1 MEQSYS
7 YSRAGEHKI
16 IRSIDLQT
24 RLFTEG
30 LDWKLAVDLVGISK
44 GYLIKRAMDFCV
56 AALFLIFISPVYL
69 AIAIAIVLDSPGSV
83 FFKETRMGLH
93 GKTFEIWK
101 FRSMQADAEKLLPGL
116 ESQNEMKDGVNFKMK
131 DDPRIT
137 RIGKFLRR
145 HSLDELPQAI
155 NVLRGEMSLI
165 GPRPFNM
172 RDVGNF
178 AKHHFFRY
186 EVLPGITGLWQVSG
200 RSDIVYFDRVIELDI
215 DYIENWSLWMDLGI
229 LLKTVKVVFSKE
241 GAY

>member
-1 MEQSYS
+1 MDQIYLS
-7 YSRAGEHKI
+7 SRACEYKI
-16 IRSIDLQT
+16 VRAIELQT
-24 RLFTEG
+24 RLFDEG
-30 LDWKLAVDLVGISK
+30 LNWKLASELIGISK
-44 GYLIKRAMDFCV
+44 SYLIKRVMDLFI
-56 AALFLIFISPVYL
+56 AALVLILLSPLYL
-69 AIAIAIVLDSPGSV
+69 VIAIVIKLDSPGSI
-83 FFKETRMGLH
+83 FFKECRLGLH
-93 GKTFEIWK
+93 GEKFEIWK
-101 FRSMQADAEKLLPGL
+101 FRSMQIDAEKLQPEL
-116 ESQNEMKDGVNFKMK
+116 ESLNEIKDGVNFKIK

-178 AKHHFFRY
+178 APDYFFRY

-200 RSDIVYFDRVIELDI
+200 RSDIISFERTIELDI
-215 DYIENWSLWMDLGI
+215 EYIENWSLWMDLTI
-229 LLKTVKVVFSKE
+229 LLKTVGVIFSKE

>member
-1 MEQSYS
+1 MEQFYS
-7 YSRAGEHKI
+7 ANRPYEHKI
-16 IRSIDLQT
+16 IRSIELET
-24 RLFTEG
+24 RLLEEG
-30 LDWKLAVDLVGISK
+30 LSWQLATETLGISK
-44 GYLIKRAMDFCV
+44 GYLIKRVMDFCI
-56 AALFLIFISPVYL
+56 AALFIVLVSPLYL
-69 AIAIAIVLDSPGSV
+69 AIAIAIKLDSPGSV
-83 FFKETRMGLH
+83 FYRERRMGLH
-93 GKTFEIWK
+93 GKEFEIWK
-101 FRSMQADAEKLLPGL
+101 FRSMQADAAKLQPEL
-116 ESQNEMKDGVNFKMK
+116 EALNEMKDGVNFKIK

-200 RSDIVYFDRVIELDI
+200 RSNIVHFERVIELDT
-215 DYIENWSLWMDLGI
+215 DYIKNWSLWLDLGI
-229 LLKTVKVVFSKE
+229 LIKTVKVVFSKE

>member
-1 MEQSYS
+1 MDQIYLS
-7 YSRAGEHKI
+7 SRACEYKI
-16 IRSIDLQT
+16 VRSIELQT
-24 RLFTEG
+24 RLFAEG
-30 LDWKLAVDLVGISK
+30 LDWKLASELLGISK
-44 GYLIKRAMDFCV
+44 GYVIKRVMDFFI
-56 AALFLIFISPVYL
+56 AALVLILLSPLYL
-69 AIAIAIVLDSPGSV
+69 AIAIAIKLDSPGSV
-83 FFKETRMGLH
+83 FYKEMRIGLH
-93 GKTFEIWK
+93 GKEFEIWK
-101 FRSMQADAEKLLPGL
+101 FRSMQSDAEKLLPEL

-131 DDPRIT
+131 EDPRIT

-178 AKHHFFRY
+178 APDYFFRY

-200 RSDIVYFDRVIELDI
+200 RSNILYFARTIELDVE
-215 DYIENWSLWMDLGI
+215 YIENWSLWLDFTI
-229 LLKTVKVVFSKE
+229 LLKTVKVIFSKE

>member
-1 MEQSYS
+1 MEQIYS
-7 YSRAGEHKI
+7 STRAYEHKI
-16 IRSIDLQT
+16 IRSIELHNKF
-24 RLFTEG
+24 FTED
-30 LDWKLAVDLVGISK
+30 LDWKSIADFAWTSK
-44 GYLIKRAMDFCV
+44 SYSVKRAMDFWI
-56 AALFLIFISPVYL
+56 AALFLVFISPLYIL
-69 AIAIAIVLDSPGSV
+69 IAIAISIDSPGSV

-101 FRSMQADAEKLLPGL
+101 FRSMQADAEKLQSGL
-116 ESQNEMKDGVNFKMK
+116 ESLNEMKDGVNFKMK

-178 AKHHFFRY
+178 APHHFFRY

-200 RSDIVYFDRVIELDI
+200 RSNIVNFDRTIELDTE
-215 DYIENWSLWMDLGI
+215 YIKNWSLWMDWVI